1 MSLLAVLPFA
11 LSAFWAGWVFRTLRD
26 LAARQTA
33 TLEGV
38 RA

>member
-1 MSLLAVLPFA
+1 MTALAAFCFA
-11 LSAFWAGWVFRTLRD
+11 VAAARIAGVVRILRD
-26 LAARQTA
+26 LAARQRA